1 MRNKKEYALPALM
14 LCIGVFLLPLPAY
27 AECLS
32 WLIQIS
38 SLWEELVFDG
48 FNGNRSTA
56 VASAASG
63 RDYLGAETKAEYFEI
78 AQKRVKEAADG
89 KGYKT

>member
-48 FNGNRSTA
+48 FMETG
-56 VASAASG
+56 V
-63 RDYLGAETKAEYFEI
+63 LPWHLLPAEGITWERRPKQSI
-78 AQKRVKEAADG
+78 SRLHR
-89 KGYKT
+89 KG